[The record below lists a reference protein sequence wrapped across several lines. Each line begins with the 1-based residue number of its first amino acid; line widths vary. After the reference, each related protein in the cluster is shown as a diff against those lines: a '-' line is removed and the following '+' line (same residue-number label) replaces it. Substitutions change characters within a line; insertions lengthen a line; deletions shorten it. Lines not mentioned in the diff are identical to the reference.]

1 MDWKALYWK
10 GLELKIFDWKIMDR
24 KELRTLMEFIIDS
37 NKQTIFDTVVKS
49 DIQLSEQQLRTII
62 NAVEAKTKEGF
73 FRIIEK
79 TANG

>member
-1 MDWKALYWK
+1 
-10 GLELKIFDWKIMDR
+10 
-24 KELRTLMEFIIDS
+24 MEFIIDS